1 MTLFYFLANTIDFIF
16 HYYKY
21 ANVHVFPDWNY
32 IIYWIIT
39 VQNCHIRGGKSTMEK
54 MFTKENS

>member
-21 ANVHVFPDWNY
+21 ANVHVFPDITLTVRQLPKHPKLAYCLY
-32 IIYWIIT
+32 IK
-39 VQNCHIRGGKSTMEK
+39 Q
-54 MFTKENS
+54 TKRFNPQ